1 MSKKQFQTEVNQ
13 LLHLIIHSLY
23 SNKEIFL
30 RELISNASDALDKYK
45 FMTLSD
51 SKYSNSDFTP
61 RVDISFTNKEDD
73 ISITISDNGIGM
85 DKKDLNNNLGTIARS
100 GTKNFLSKISGDA
113 KKDSNLI
120 GQFGVGFYSS
130 FMVADKVDVISKK
143 AGNKKACLWSSDG
156 KTGYTVRDAER
167 DSQGT
172 TVILYLNEEGK
183 EFAARWQLESVIK
196 KYSDHISFPIF
207 LHYDETVYG
216 DKEKGEEDKVE
227 SKISQI
233 NSASAFWKRSKSNLK
248 DKDYNDFY
256 KSISNDA
263 DDPLLCIHTQAEG
276 TLDYSTLFFIPKKAP
291 FDMYNAEYQSGVKLY
306 IKRVFI
312 TDDDKELMP
321 TYLRFVKGVIDS
333 EDLPLNVSREIL
345 QQNRVLSKI
354 KSNSVKKI
362 LDEFIKLSK
371 NKEKYNEF
379 YAEFGK
385 PIKEGLY
392 QDFENKDI
400 LIELIRFK
408 TTKSEDK
415 LISFKDYVKNM
426 SKDQKTIYY
435 ITGSDKK
442 TIKYSPL
449 LEMYNKK
456 GIEVCLFEDEID
468 DIVFNGVREYKKYK
482 LKSVNH
488 SDADS
493 DLKDNKDESKG
504 SDKSNKLDGF
514 IKNIKKILAN
524 DVKDVKLSSRLTD
537 SPCCLVADQNDP
549 TARMQEMMKAMGQ
562 SSNEKIKP
570 IMEINPDH
578 KIIKK
583 IIKLNKGKL
592 FNDSINLL
600 YDQALII
607 EGFRPEDPIQ
617 FVKRLNEVLNKSL

>member
-1 MSKKQFQTEVNQ
+1 MSKQQFQTEVNQ

-45 FMTLSD
+45 FMTLTD
-51 SKYSNSDFTP
+51 SKFSNSEFSP
-61 RVDISFTNKEDD
+61 RVDISFKNTDKDL
-73 ISITISDNGIGM
+73 SMTISDNGIGM

-156 KTGYTVRDAER
+156 KTGYTIEDAER
-167 DSQGT
+167 DSNGT

-183 EFAARWQLESVIK
+183 EFASRWQLENVIK

-207 LHYDETVYG
+207 LHYDETTYG

-227 SKISQI
+227 SKVTQI
-233 NSASAFWKRSKSNLK
+233 NAASAFWKRSKSSLK
-248 DKDYNDFY
+248 DKDYNEFY
-256 KSISNDA
+256 KSISNDN
-263 DDPLLCIHTQAEG
+263 DSPLLCIHTQAEG
-276 TLDYSTLFFIPKKAP
+276 TLDYSTLFYIPKKAP
-291 FDMYNAEYQSGVKLY
+291 FDMYNAEYQSGIKLY

-321 TYLRFVKGVIDS
+321 TYLRFVRGVIDS

-362 LDEFIKLSK
+362 LDEFVKLSK
-371 NKEKYNEF
+371 NKDKYNEF

-392 QDFENKDI
+392 QDFENKDT
-400 LIELIRFK
+400 LIELVRFK
-408 TTKSEDK
+408 TTKSEDQ
-415 LISFKDYVKNM
+415 LVSFKDYVKNM

-442 TIKYSPL
+442 TLKYSPL
-449 LEMYNKK
+449 LEVYRKN

-468 DIVFNGVREYKKYK
+468 DIVFTGVREYKDFK

-488 SDADS
+488 SDATDTLS
-493 DLKDNKDESKG
+493 SNDKEDDAKISKSIES
-504 SDKSNKLDGF
+504 F
-514 IKNIKKILAN
+514 IKSMKKVLSEE
-524 DVKDVKLSSRLTD
+524 VKDIKVSNRLTD
-537 SPCCLVADQNDP
+537 SPCCMVADQNDP
-549 TARMQEMMKAMGQ
+549 TAQMQQMMEAMGQ
-562 SSNEKIKP
+562 KSNEKIKP
-570 IMEINPDH
+570 IMEINPKH

-583 IIKLNKGKL
+583 LIKLGKGKV
-592 FNDSINLL
+592 FTDSIRLL
-600 YDQALII
+600 YDQTLII
-607 EGFRPEDPIQ
+607 EGLKPDNPLDFA
-617 FVKRLNEVLNKSL
+617 KRLNEVLNKSL